1 MERDIEDYIRQLEKR
16 LVLLEGR
23 VAMLEA
29 ERYKPVPT
37 TVPNTNPWN
46 EPPNMP
52 TFETTNKCSVCGLDF
67 GYKAWG
73 YVCMHPKCPSIAR
86 SVS

>member
-1 MERDIEDYIRQLEKR
+1 MEKDIEDYIRQLEKR

-29 ERYKPVPT
+29 DRYRPVISTPY
-37 TVPNTNPWN
+37 WN

-52 TFETTNKCSVCGLDF
+52 TFESTNKCSVCGIDF
-67 GYKAWG
+67 GNKAWG
-73 YVCMHPKCPSIAR
+73 YVCNNPKCPTR
-86 SVS
+86 VTC

>member
-29 ERYKPVPT
+29 ERYRPVTPIPT
-37 TVPNTNPWN
+37 PWH

-52 TFETTNKCSVCGLDF
+52 TFPSSKCNVCGIDF
-67 GYKAWG
+67 GNKAWG
-73 YVCMHPKCPSIAR
+73 YVCNHPKCPSR
-86 SVS
+86 TTC